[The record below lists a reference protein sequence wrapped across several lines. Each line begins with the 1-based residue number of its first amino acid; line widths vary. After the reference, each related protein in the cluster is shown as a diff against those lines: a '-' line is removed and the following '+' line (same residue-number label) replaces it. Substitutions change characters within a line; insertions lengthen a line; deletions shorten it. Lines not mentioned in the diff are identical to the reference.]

1 MQITQRA
8 PARPEWSDWPS
19 LPVEDRVDRAEA
31 VAPTGSEIAIRMSG
45 SNATARL
52 DEDAD
57 TLFAEAAR
65 LLNAAETVAASALL
79 EGDHAS
85 IVDALGHVI
94 TCSRR
99 ARHLLSAAVHLDL
112 TKAAS

>member
-19 LPVEDRVDRAEA
+19 LSIEDRADRAEA
-31 VAPTGSEIAIRMSG
+31 VAPPRGEIAIKLPG

-85 IVDALGHVI
+85 LVDAADHYI
-94 TCSRR
+94 TCTRR